1 MLSGWYAA
9 RAPFG
14 LATVVAVSRSAP
26 RDPGAAMAVG
36 PGDEVVGSVS
46 GGCVEGAVFELARE
60 VVASGEARLETFGY
74 SDEDAFAVGLTC
86 GGEITVLVRPVTPE
100 IDPAFGAVA
109 RSVAAGEPV
118 TVATV
123 VEGPGVR
130 GATLAVWPEGVGG
143 GGADRGGAGDV
154 GGAGIFGGRGTPGA
168 SGADSIIGTPG
179 VLGAHGSPDVSGA
192 HDASD
197 ALGTPGTPGTP
208 GADSAPGAVG
218 APGSSDTLSSSDTPS
233 APGTPRAPAPPGTSD
248 VLGTT
253 STPDTSNTLGTS
265 STPGVSRISD
275 APDAPGTLGT
285 LGSTGLDVAVT
296 ADARGE
302 LALGATGL
310 RHYGPRG
317 ERRED
322 SVAVFLHSFAP
333 PPRMLVFGA
342 IDYAAAVAR
351 IGDFLGYRV
360 TVCDARPVF
369 ATPKR
374 FPAGVEVVVDWPHRY
389 LHGTDTDERTV
400 ICVLTHDPKFD
411 VPLLEEALRRPAAYI
426 GAMGSR
432 RTHDDRMRRL
442 LESGLSE
449 GELGRLRSPVGLD
462 LGARTPEEV
471 AVSVAAEIVALRW
484 GGTGAPLTGA
494 VGAIHRPLR

>member
-1 MLSGWYAA
+1 
-9 RAPFG
+9 
-14 LATVVAVSRSAP
+14 
-26 RDPGAAMAVG
+26 MAVG

-46 GGCVEGAVFELARE
+46 GGCVEGAVFELAQD
-60 VVASGEARLETFGY
+60 VVESGEARLETFGY

-86 GGEITVLVRPVTPE
+86 GGEITLLVRPVTASL
-100 IDPAFGAVA
+100 DPSFGAVVE
-109 RSVAAGEPV
+109 SVTAGRPV

-123 VEGPGVR
+123 IDGPAPR
-130 GATLAVWPEGVGG
+130 GATLAVW
-143 GGADRGGAGDV
+143 ADE
-154 GGAGIFGGRGTPGA
+154 
-168 SGADSIIGTPG
+168 
-179 VLGAHGSPDVSGA
+179 VS
-192 HDASD
+192 
-197 ALGTPGTPGTP
+197 
-208 GADSAPGAVG
+208 
-218 APGSSDTLSSSDTPS
+218 
-233 APGTPRAPAPPGTSD
+233 
-248 VLGTT
+248 
-253 STPDTSNTLGTS
+253 
-265 STPGVSRISD
+265 
-275 APDAPGTLGT
+275 GTLGT
-285 LGSTGLDVAVT
+285 TGLDVAVT

-302 LALGATGL
+302 LALGATGQ

-322 SVAVFLHSFAP
+322 AVTVFLHSFAP

-351 IGDFLGYRV
+351 IGAFLGYRV

-374 FPAGVEVVVDWPHRY
+374 FPEGVEVVVEWPHRY
-389 LHGTDTDERTV
+389 LHSTATDERTV

-432 RTHDDRMRRL
+432 RTHDERMKRL
-442 LESGLSE
+442 RDAGL
-449 GELGRLRSPVGLD
+449 GEPELARLRSPVGLD

-484 GGTGAPLTGA
+484 GGSGAPLTA
-494 VGAIHRPLR
+494 TTGAIHPPA